1 MMFVVTFSILLNTD
15 LFLVSIGQNS
25 EISAIS
31 QLYVIAYFP
40 ALLLNGLIY
49 LESQPLK
56 TMFLNLMEY
65 VQLSLVCQMFGSIC
79 HYALCWYFVVDE
91 G

>member
-15 LFLVSIGQNS
+15 FFLVSIGQNS

-49 LESQPLK
+49 LE

-65 VQLSLVCQMFGSIC
+65 VQLSLICQMFGSIC